1 METALHYI
9 MSYIGGF
16 LGVYTI
22 LLRGGNFG
30 SAQTGNLI
38 YLATGWFGG
47 SWQEMVIRIIALII
61 FIISMIAAYLLPKY
75 VKGDM
80 RRICIWVEITGIVLA
95 GFLPE
100 DMNNILAL
108 YPIFAITAYSSA
120 TTFSTNNLKQM
131 VLSIADYI
139 QTKDAKQKEKA
150 GFYGITLMSFQIGV
164 LGGFFAVNEWQVAGI
179 WSCLIPLGL
188 ALTLVEVDVARKTQA
203 KVVAHRTCSAP
214 DR

>member
-1 METALHYI
+1 

-75 VKGDM
+75 VK
-80 RRICIWVEITGIVLA
+80 RRYEANLYLGRNYRHCSGRFSAGGYEQYIGALPYFCNYGIPVGCFA
-95 GFLPE
+95 G
-100 DMNNILAL
+100 ARG
-108 YPIFAITAYSSA
+108 YSSA

-164 LGGFFAVNEWQVAGI
+164 LGGF
-179 WSCLIPLGL
+179 L
-188 ALTLVEVDVARKTQA
+188 R
-203 KVVAHRTCSAP
+203 
-214 DR
+214 